1 MSLLTIEGGQV
12 YYEVLG
18 DGPPLLLLPGLGRG
32 TSYYDLVTPF
42 LTDKFRV
49 IRVDPRGVGRS
60 SRGPLPYTFERWSDD
75 FAKILEKLQIGTTAV
90 VGCSLGAAMAMHLAD
105 RYPGLV
111 KSLVLIGAFAT
122 IDRFIEI
129 NVALRMTL
137 ARKLGLGEEMRD
149 FVALWT
155 FGHDLLDKPQ
165 AEKLLTAGLDAI
177 KEHTPENYI
186 ALCQSLLDWGYR
198 KPSFLERLKHIRQ
211 PTLVACGSNDYWIPA
226 KFSRQVADAIP
237 AARYVE
243 MKHCGHVPVRDQPK
257 ASARLIAAFCSNA
270 LADFVPGQGAAAA
283 T

>member
-1 MSLLTIEGGQV
+1 MPLLTIDDGEV

-18 DGPPLLLLPGLGRG
+18 GGPPLLLLPGLGRG

-42 LTDKFRV
+42 LTDKFQV
-49 IRVDPRGVGRS
+49 IRVDPRGIGRS

-75 FAKILEKLQIGTTAV
+75 FARILEKLQIGTTAV
-90 VGCSLGAAMAMHLAD
+90 VGCSQGAAMAMHLAD
-105 RYPGLV
+105 RHPDRV

-155 FGHDLLDKPQ
+155 FGHELLDKPG
-165 AEKLLTAGLDAI
+165 ADKLLNAGLNAI

-186 ALCQSLLDWGYR
+186 ALCQSLLDWGHR
-198 KPSFLERLKHIRQ
+198 KPSFLERLRYIRQ

-226 KFSRQVADAIP
+226 KFSRQVAESIP
-237 AARYVE
+237 GARYVE
-243 MKHCGHVPVRDQPK
+243 MKDCGHVPVREQPD
-257 ASARLIAAFCSNA
+257 ASAKMIAAFCSDPVA
-270 LADFVPGQGAAAA
+270 DDVLASVHR
-283 T
+283 